1 MKLLKQVTYI
11 TYVLAK
17 PSNLSK
23 STHRPSHISFY
34 RGFFEN
40 KKARGTD
47 FQATPFIEFLDKK
60 FWFIM
65 LRT

>member
-23 STHRPSHISFY
+23 SAHRPSDVNIRADLVGKFLALKNR
-34 RGFFEN
+34 RGE
-40 KKARGTD
+40 R
-47 FQATPFIEFLDKK
+47 
-60 FWFIM
+60 
-65 LRT
+65 